1 MSVQGI
7 DILPFPINFPSLET
21 YGYFASKI
29 DLQELWILP
38 SYMIADI
45 SFSYKRW
52 IIVVL
57 LQVAVPFIGEWRLLL
72 ILLSSAVNNQVFAE
86 LCLSP

>member
-7 DILPFPINFPSLET
+7 DILPFLINFPSLET
-21 YGYFASKI
+21 HGYFASKI

-38 SYMIADI
+38 SYMIVDI
-45 SFSYKRW
+45 LFSYKRW

-57 LQVAVPFIGEWRLLL
+57 F
-72 ILLSSAVNNQVFAE
+72 
-86 LCLSP
+86 

>member
-7 DILPFPINFPSLET
+7 DILPFSINFPCLET

-29 DLQELWILP
+29 NLQELWILL
-38 SYMIADI
+38 SYMIVDI
-45 SFSYKRW
+45 LFSYKRW
-52 IIVVL
+52 IIVL
-57 LQVAVPFIGEWRLLL
+57 LFQVAVPFIGEWRLLL
-72 ILLSSAVNNQVFAE
+72 ILLLSALNNQVYAE